1 MKAGKIVE
9 QGDVEQVMNHPK
21 STYTQALIA
30 AIPRPPNAI

>member
-1 MKAGKIVE
+1 MKAGKI
-9 QGDVEQVMNHPK
+9 VEQVMNHPK